1 MSANGYDLIL
11 ASKSLRRA
19 QILDQ
24 MGVKY
29 KIARHHVNERLDRS
43 EDPKDY
49 VLRMAKE
56 KAMCGLSIIGSKKP
70 VLGADTVVYM
80 DRKIFGKPTN
90 RQEALSMLSQLSGRK
105 HYVYTSVAI
114 ADESTVKQVLTVS
127 EVTFR
132 DLDHNER
139 LDYCNT
145 GEPFGK
151 AGGYAIQGF
160 GAIFIAH
167 LTGSYSGVV
176 GLPIYQTCQLLKVF
190 RVPFWQN
197 KG

>member
-1 MSANGYDLIL
+1 
-11 ASKSLRRA
+11 
-19 QILDQ
+19 
-24 MGVKY
+24 
-29 KIARHHVNERLDRS
+29 
-43 EDPKDY
+43 
-49 VLRMAKE
+49 
-56 KAMCGLSIIGSKKP
+56 
-70 VLGADTVVYM
+70 
-80 DRKIFGKPTN
+80 
-90 RQEALSMLSQLSGRK
+90 MLSELSGRK

-114 ADESTVKQVLTVS
+114 ADGSTVKQRLTVS

-139 LDYCNT
+139 VDYCNT

-197 KG
+197 KD

>member
-11 ASKSLRRA
+11 SSSSLRRA

-24 MGVKY
+24 MGVRY
-29 KIARHHVNERLDRS
+29 KISRHHVNELRDRS
-43 EDPKDY
+43 EGPEDY
-49 VLRMAKE
+49 VLRMAEE
-56 KAMCGLSIIGSKKP
+56 KAMCGLSLIGFKKP
-70 VLGADTVVYM
+70 VLGADTIVYL
-80 DRKIFGKPTN
+80 DRKIFGKPAN
-90 RQEALSMLSQLSGRK
+90 LQEALSMLRELSGRK
-105 HYVYTSVAI
+105 HCVYTSVAI
-114 ADESTVKQVLTVS
+114 ADGSIVEKRLAVS

-160 GAIFIAH
+160 GAIFIKH
-167 LTGSYSGVV
+167 LTGSFSGVV
-176 GLPIYQTCQLLKVF
+176 GLPIYQTSQLLKVF

-197 KG
+197 K